1 MWPATTANRTYRIE
15 WGILNLGPPVKPVAT
30 LLIDANFFIITIL
43 LILHIEN
50 SGPRAEPGAF
60 NHEVSRDAPLAI
72 VSSLWQVP
80 LHA

>member
-1 MWPATTANRTYRIE
+1 
-15 WGILNLGPPVKPVAT
+15 VKPVAT
-30 LLIDANFFIITIL
+30 LLIDTNFIITIL

-60 NHEVSRDAPLAI
+60 NHEVSRDVPLAI